1 MSEMTPAELR
11 ARLAE
16 ALPAALVEAEPLA
29 ITPPPAHG
37 PQPGLFSPPD
47 PVVRPDQLVAAA
59 LFVRDVLGYAYLSDI
74 AVVDYLHAGCFE
86 LVYRFYHPSGGPS
99 IVLRVRV
106 PRDEPVVPSLT
117 PHWPAANF
125 HEREA
130 FDLFGVEFTGHPFL
144 RRIYMWDEFEG
155 FPMRKD
161 FPRQG
166 DKYLGGESEG

>member
-1 MSEMTPAELR
+1 MPEMSPAELR
-11 ARLAE
+11 ARLAA
-16 ALPAALVEAEPLA
+16 ALPDALVDVAPLA

-37 PQPGLFSPPD
+37 PQPGLFHPPD
-47 PVVRPDQLVAAA
+47 PFVHPDHLVAAA
-59 LFVRDVLGYAYLSDI
+59 LFVRDKLGYALLSDI
-74 AVVDYLHAGCFE
+74 AVVDYLYAGCFE
-86 LVYRFYHPSGGPS
+86 LVYRFYHPSGGPG

-106 PRDEPVVPSLT
+106 PRDAPKVPSLT

-130 FDLFGVEFTGHPFL
+130 FDLFGVEFVGHPYL

-166 DKYLGGESEG
+166 DKYLGGDE

>member
-1 MSEMTPAELR
+1 MPEMSPAELR
-11 ARLAE
+11 ARLAA
-16 ALPAALVEAEPLA
+16 ALPDALVDVAPLA

-37 PQPGLFSPPD
+37 PQPGLFHPPD
-47 PVVRPDQLVAAA
+47 PFVHPDHLVAAA
-59 LFVRDVLGYAYLSDI
+59 LFVRDKLGYALLSDI
-74 AVVDYLHAGCFE
+74 AVVDYLYAGCFE
-86 LVYRFYHPSGGPS
+86 LIYRFYHPSGGS
-99 IVLRVRV
+99 GIVLRVRV
-106 PRDEPVVPSLT
+106 PRDAPKVPSLT

-130 FDLFGVEFTGHPFL
+130 FDLFGVEFVGHPYL

-166 DKYLGGESEG
+166 DKYLGGDE